1 LNELLLNLH
10 NHELYVALITNEK
23 LFLNNSSVMISS
35 ERFSSH
41 FNEHLYSCYLSVNCL
56 FLKPFPEHASSFC
69 RVRDIRHIIRE
80 MMYCIAAESS
90 VIQAPIRAA
99 FDNLTKQLFVV
110 QLICNIYD
118 ECKASKLLK

>member
-41 FNEHLYSCYLSVNCL
+41 FNEHLYSCYL
-56 FLKPFPEHASSFC
+56 SFC